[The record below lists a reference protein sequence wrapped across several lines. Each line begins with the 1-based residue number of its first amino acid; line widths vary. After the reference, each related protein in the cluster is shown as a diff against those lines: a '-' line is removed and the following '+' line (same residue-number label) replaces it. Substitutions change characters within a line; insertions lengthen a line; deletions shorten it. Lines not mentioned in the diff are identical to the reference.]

1 MSRTNSIIKLLPAF
15 YSSDATDDVLY
26 RFLDVFGKTLDQVET
41 DLLKVMR
48 AHWVNTADNEDSKG
62 FNTSQKGDLD
72 KIFSLYLENL
82 GGTSQLRQVERRS
95 GEEGLLDDEI
105 YRTRIKGLINVL
117 KSGASTKE
125 GIVAIIAANLGI
137 VGDSPEAIA
146 AREKIRIIEF
156 LPQPT
161 KLDEQQLTSFETFT
175 VENPNIIPVTPE
187 IRIQLRSDLPVELA
201 NPRIV
206 NLDTGEYAQ
215 YNGVVTSDDILS
227 LFADGTALFNGV
239 AVPIEGVTP
248 QLHPG
253 ESQWRIELSISNAV
267 GHYDETLLG
276 YSFFEELPAADDH
289 LVPFT
294 CSYPLLKLNM
304 SLIKLTPGSFAVR
317 IPWDIPGFTEKFDD
331 LADNPRNQIK
341 YIVNKVKAAGVF
353 AAIDYEKRFSEEQGL
368 EDYLTVQ
375 LPLHE
380 DHTLEEANFDI
391 GSIQKPYGGGI
402 EHEMSD
408 AMLTTGMF
416 DVTEFDSLNTF
427 G

>member
-1 MSRTNSIIKLLPAF
+1 MSRTSSIIKHLPAF
-15 YSSDATDDVLY
+15 YRSGETDDILY
-26 RFLDVFGKTLDQVET
+26 RFIDVFGKTLDQVES
-41 DLLKVMR
+41 DLVKVMR
-48 AHWVNTADNEDSKG
+48 AHWVKTADNEDSKG
-62 FNTSQKGDLD
+62 FNTNHKGDLD
-72 KIFSLYLENL
+72 RIFSLYLENL
-82 GGTSQLRQVERRS
+82 GGTSQLRQIERPS

-105 YRTRIKGLINVL
+105 YRTRIKGLIQVL

-137 VGDSPEAIA
+137 VGESPEAVA

-156 LPQPT
+156 LPQT
-161 KLDEQQLTSFETFT
+161 TRLDEQQLTSFEIFT
-175 VENPNIIPVTPE
+175 VKNPNIIPVTPE
-187 IRIQLRSDLPVELA
+187 IRIQLRSDVPVVLA

-206 NLDTGEYAQ
+206 NIDTGEFAQ
-215 YNGVVTSDDILS
+215 YNGEMKSDDILS
-227 LFADGTALFNGV
+227 LFADGTAMFNGV
-239 AVPIEGVTP
+239 AVPVEGMTP

-253 ESQWRIELSISNAV
+253 ESQWRIELSIPNAV
-267 GHYDETLLG
+267 GRYDETLFG
-276 YSFFEELPAADDH
+276 YAFFEEFPQAYAP

-317 IPWDIPGFTEKFDD
+317 IPWDIPGFTEKFDN

-353 AAIDYEKRFSEEQGL
+353 AAIDYEKRFTEEQGL

-380 DHTLEEANFDI
+380 DHSLEEANFDI
-391 GSIQKPYGGGI
+391 GSIQIPYADGI
-402 EHEMSD
+402 EHDMSD